1 MMSILMMMIKTLVK
15 DKPYVAELA
24 ATVAVLKKKKKPASR
39 SLPLFHVTCIAKNI
53 SLIEEQ
59 EPEVAAICQPGSHIY
74 ISYHLGLFSNS
85 NLNLQSLFIYLL

>member
-24 ATVAVLKKKKKPASR
+24 ATVAKKPASR

>member
-74 ISYHLGLFSNS
+74 I
-85 NLNLQSLFIYLL
+85 YLIIWVYLVTPI

>member
-74 ISYHLGLFSNS
+74 IYILSFGS
-85 NLNLQSLFIYLL
+85 I